1 MIKLH
6 HFSANQIIDVKHV
19 SQSGDDIKNA
29 QIQLFGEYYV
39 LYTILCIV
47 QCLRCN

>member
-29 QIQLFGEYYV
+29 PNSTFWR
-39 LYTILCIV
+39 ILCIIYNTMYSSV
-47 QCLRCN
+47 LPL

>member
-29 QIQLFGEYYV
+29 PNSTFRR
-39 LYTILCIV
+39 ILCIIYNTMYSSV
-47 QCLRCN
+47 LPL

>member
-6 HFSANQIIDVKHV
+6 HFSASQIIDVKYV

-29 QIQLFGEYYV
+29 PNSTFRR
-39 LYTILCIV
+39 ILCIIYNTMYSSV
-47 QCLRCN
+47 LPL

>member
-19 SQSGDDIKNA
+19 SQAGDDIKNA
-29 QIQLFGEYYV
+29 PNSTFRR
-39 LYTILCIV
+39 ILCIIYNTMYSSV
-47 QCLRCN
+47 LPL

>member
-6 HFSANQIIDVKHV
+6 HFSANQIIDVLKYV

-29 QIQLFGEYYV
+29 PNSTFRR
-39 LYTILCIV
+39 ILCIIYNTMYSSV
-47 QCLRCN
+47 LPL